1 MYRYIKMIHS
11 YDVKLMMSN
20 LPASHFQFSG
30 GRSFAPVAGSGP
42 VILQF
47 FSAGVGPFLPR
58 TFDSTNK
65 NIKQFN
71 KSEQSYKLGHHLI
84 NEKTS
89 SYKCTGTWIYPPWLN
104 ISVVSLV

>member
-30 GRSFAPVAGSGP
+30 GRSFAPVAGSAP

-47 FSAGVGPFLPR
+47 FSAGAGPFLPR

-65 NIKQFN
+65 NISNSINLSKVIN
-71 KSEQSYKLGHHLI
+71 LATIRLIRKPHHVNL
-84 NEKTS
+84 
-89 SYKCTGTWIYPPWLN
+89 
-104 ISVVSLV
+104 LVRGYTNHG

>member
-65 NIKQFN
+65 NINNSINLSKVIN
-71 KSEQSYKLGHHLI
+71 LATIRLMKKPHHI
-84 NEKTS
+84 N
-89 SYKCTGTWIYPPWLN
+89 
-104 ISVVSLV
+104 VLVHGYTHHG